1 MFFLLSHFGPS
12 HHHFLNRGRNVQST
26 CVYSPPLYLTPHSS
40 PIPRIFFFPNI
51 CTTMSCH
58 LLFKDFQQLPVEF
71 RIKSK
76 VHALAYI
83 TWPCFRLTSCHVN
96 LLLHRILHLQW
107 LPACFSHL
115 ATLFLCKD
123 ICTCC
128 VLCLQ
133 SASSS

>member
-12 HHHFLNRGRNVQST
+12 HHHFLNRGHNVQST
-26 CVYSPPLYLTPHSS
+26 CVYSSPLPHTS
-40 PIPRIFFFPNI
+40 FFTHSQNLFFQNI

-58 LLFKDFQQLPVEF
+58 LLFKDFQQLSVEF

-83 TWPCFRLTSCHVN
+83 IWPCFPLTSCCVN
-96 LLLHRILHLQW
+96 LLLHRILHLHW
-107 LPACFSHL
+107 PPACFSHL
-115 ATLFLCKD
+115 ATLFLYKD

-133 SASSS
+133 SSSSS